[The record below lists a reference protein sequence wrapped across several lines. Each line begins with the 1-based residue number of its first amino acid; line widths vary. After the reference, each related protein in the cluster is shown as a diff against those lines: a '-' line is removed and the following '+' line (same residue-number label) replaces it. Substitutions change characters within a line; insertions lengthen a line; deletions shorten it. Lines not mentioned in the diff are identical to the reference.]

1 MHKAFIITDD
11 MVEAARFTLSSICGF
26 EITAQTA
33 RKSLESAQ
41 RVAPAP
47 APNAVCRAAL
57 MPFATDADIYDDQG
71 IDVGEKSFKDNITV
85 GDLRRARSALLG
97 PPAPAENLWVTDEM
111 IEAACAA
118 HWVEPWPGDR
128 SQPALKSARI
138 NMRAALEAALAASED
153 SDDV

>member
-47 APNAVCRAAL
+47 VPSVL
-57 MPFATDADIYDDQG
+57 TPVDAK
-71 IDVGEKSFKDNITV
+71 ERK
-85 GDLRRARSALLG
+85 
-97 PPAPAENLWVTDEM
+97 E
-111 IEAACAA
+111 
-118 HWVEPWPGDR
+118 
-128 SQPALKSARI
+128 
-138 NMRAALEAALAASED
+138 
-153 SDDV
+153 